1 MVSEKEFK
9 KLKLKS
15 KIVHLQMAGEQIS
28 DRYHFKFKVEL
39 YTYNGFFVEVWRS
52 LKFNEIYSIDVAPA
66 RSVKEAYLGKID
78 LDKLGLSM

>member
-52 LKFNEIYSIDVAPA
+52 LKFNEIYSIDVAPE

-78 LDKLGLSM
+78 LDELGLST

>member
-52 LKFNEIYSIDVAPA
+52 LKFDEIYSIDVAPE
-66 RSVKEAYLGKID
+66 RSVKEAYLNKID
-78 LDKLGLSM
+78 LDKLGLNH